1 MLNIAEQHR
10 AYYESVIEF
19 AKKIGKFEDSDPH
32 SLKYGL
38 DYLDKYAA
46 HNYTRCNLYKDFA
59 PASFG
64 FMMEIAKRRCRC
76 LSCHEQWSWTVR
88 VTETSNLSGE
98 ATIRC
103 PKCEERATFSAPR
116 EWVYWFNGGLL
127 YHGNHD
133 GFGSGEAPTL
143 AVTLNPTDGWSIH
156 T

>member
-1 MLNIAEQHR
+1 MFSI
-10 AYYESVIEF
+10 
-19 AKKIGKFEDSDPH
+19 
-32 SLKYGL
+32 
-38 DYLDKYAA
+38 
-46 HNYTRCNLYKDFA
+46 T
-59 PASFG
+59 
-64 FMMEIAKRRCRC
+64 
-76 LSCHEQWSWTVR
+76 
-88 VTETSNLSGE
+88 NLSGE

-116 EWVYWFNGGLL
+116 EWVHWFNGGLL